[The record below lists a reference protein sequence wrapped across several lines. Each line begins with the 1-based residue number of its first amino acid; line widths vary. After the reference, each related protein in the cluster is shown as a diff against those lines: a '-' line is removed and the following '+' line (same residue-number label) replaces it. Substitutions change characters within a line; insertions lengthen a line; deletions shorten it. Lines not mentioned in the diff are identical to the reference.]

1 MQAANNNRQEEEF
14 IAAKNSLQKEL
25 DFMSDEQNK
34 KELFLSDMKTKLK
47 KRSDE
52 LNSLKEGLNSQIS

>member
-1 MQAANNNRQEEEF
+1 VQAANNNRQEEEF